1 MSDAARLILGG
12 DKDEIIR
19 RLYGE
24 ANVTLHDL
32 DVMREQL
39 RAARRDLAAA
49 LVVVRAARIA
59 RVRRWQ
65 ANRRMS
71 DYRREVYARGSADAA
86 ARVADI
92 AYSDWHAAERAYRA
106 ALAAYVRG
114 EGR

>member
-1 MSDAARLILGG
+1 MSDEARLILGG

-49 LVVVRAARIA
+49 LVVVL
-59 RVRRWQ
+59 
-65 ANRRMS
+65 
-71 DYRREVYARGSADAA
+71 A
-86 ARVADI
+86 ARVLRVRAWQYDRAVRRDFDAPRI
-92 AYSDWHAAERAYRA
+92 EWFDTHKARMAAWGAMETAREDHRA
-106 ALAAYVRG
+106 ALAAYVKG